1 MSRRRPPTPGGQ
13 GALFLRESTPPDN
26 WTTRLGDWKRGRAR
40 ASSGECVLS
49 WRPVLPF
56 SPGESLVLVIESKLR
71 QLLQRPV
78 VLGCQLVHH
87 IAIFHVGG
95 HHFPGVGL
103 HFEMPAQ
110 GWML

>member
-1 MSRRRPPTPGGQ
+1 MWRRHTPTPGGPV
-13 GALFLRESTPPDN
+13 ALFLRESTPLNN
-26 WTTRLGDWKRGRAR
+26 WTTPLGDWKPGRAR
-40 ASSGECVLS
+40 ASSGECALN
-49 WRPVLPF
+49 WRSVLPF
-56 SPGESLVLVIESKLR
+56 SPVKSLAFVVESELR

-87 IAIFHVGG
+87 IAIFHFGG

-110 GWML
+110 GW